1 MSDLLLV
8 PLCKLLGDLP
18 TREVDTV
25 QLLSKGLGVD
35 DCEVLDV
42 DCEGL
47 DVYESANSVL
57 SANYIY
63 HSQRVGRPQVKSG
76 YAFCGEF
83 PQDLK

>member
-8 PLCKLLGDLP
+8 PLCNLLGDLP

-42 DCEGL
+42 
-47 DVYESANSVL
+47 YESANSVL

-63 HSQRVGRPQVKSG
+63 HSQRVGSRQVKSG